1 MNQIATE
8 GVRWTTTDL
17 DLLPDNEGT
26 RYEIIDGELFMTRAP
41 HWRHQETCLNIGMEL
56 KTWSRAS
63 GLGQASINPG
73 VLFSET
79 DNVIPDVIWISN
91 ERLDL
96 YLDEAGH
103 LIGAPELVVEVLSS
117 GVQNERRDKIAKLKL
132 YASRGV
138 QEYWIV
144 DWRLQK
150 LEVYRRENATLKL
163 VATLLSNDILN
174 SPLLPGFTC
183 PVARFFG

>member
-26 RYEIIDGELFMTRAP
+26 RYEIINGELFMTTP

-63 GLGQASINPG
+63 GLGEVSINPG
-73 VLFSET
+73 ILFSET
-79 DNVIPDVIWISN
+79 DKVIPDVIWISN
-91 ERLDL
+91 ERLAL

-103 LIGAPELVVEVLSS
+103 LTGAPELVVEVLLS
-117 GVQNERRDKIAKLKL
+117 GVQNERRDKVAKLKL

-138 QEYWIV
+138 QEYWIA

-163 VATLLSNDILN
+163 SATLLSNDELN
-174 SPLLPGFTC
+174 SPLLPDFTC
-183 PVARFFG
+183 SVARFFG

>member
-1 MNQIATE
+1 MNQIATQ

-26 RYEIIDGELFMTRAP
+26 RYEIINGELFMTRAP

-56 KTWSRAS
+56 KTWSRVS
-63 GLGQASINPG
+63 ELGDVSINPG
-73 VLFSET
+73 ILFSET

-91 ERLDL
+91 ERLAL
-96 YLDEAGH
+96 YLDEAGY
-103 LIGAPELVVEVLSS
+103 LIGAPELVIEVLSS
-117 GVQNERRDKIAKLKL
+117 GVHNERRDKIAKLKL

-138 QEYWIV
+138 QEYWIA

-163 VATLLSNDILN
+163 MVTLLSNDELN